1 MSWRRFLHVV
11 AVSAA
16 LALGLGA
23 ADAARAAAD
32 SFVVDT
38 ATPESLVRTLSTGVL
53 DDIRSDRAIRSG
65 DVARLQ
71 RLIDARIL
79 PYVDMERT
87 TRLVVG
93 RAWRQATP
101 AQRAA
106 IMTQFRLLLVHTYA
120 GALSRVTD
128 EKVHVLP
135 VREQPYPDDA
145 IIRTQILSATSANP
159 IDLAYRLGKTDR
171 GWQIYDL
178 NIMGIWLVQTYKSE
192 FNEIINQRGIDGLIR
207 MLTEKNQQL
216 AVKKSS

>member
-1 MSWRRFLHVV
+1 MSWRRFLHVA
-11 AVSAA
+11 AVSVA
-16 LALGLGA
+16 LALGLGG
-23 ADAARAAAD
+23 ADAVRAAAD
-32 SFVVDT
+32 SFVVDPT
-38 ATPESLVRTLSTGVL
+38 TPESLVRTLSTGVL
-53 DDIRSDRAIRSG
+53 DDIRSDRAIRAG
-65 DVARLQ
+65 DVGRLQ
-71 RLIDARIL
+71 QLVDARIL

-101 AQRAA
+101 AQRTA

-128 EKVHVLP
+128 ETVHVLP

-145 IIRTQILSATSANP
+145 IIRTQIISATSANP
-159 IDLAYRLGKTDR
+159 IDLAYRLGKTR
-171 GWQIYDL
+171 SGWQIYDL
-178 NIMGIWLVQTYKSE
+178 NIMGVWLIQTYKNE
-192 FNEIINQRGIDGLIR
+192 FNEIIQQRGIDGLIR